1 MSQISL
7 KSISGITSITTSVG
21 VDNQLTVHTND
32 TTERIKIT
40 SSGLNVS
47 GVVTATSFV
56 GSGANLTGIDAT
68 KIITGNT
75 QVQTIDTGSDG
86 HVKVTTEGSE
96 RLRITSAGKFG
107 IGNADPKQPVSIS
120 NGRVSIDVNND
131 YYGVWADG
139 STTGENHISVGRW
152 YNTGGGLK
160 SGYSQY
166 GINNLVL
173 TNNHATASHCL
184 VIQPNGQKVAIGT
197 HLTDGLVHI
206 GQLTAGSVSADADA
220 DELVLESSGNTGM
233 SILSPGTGESSIY
246 FGNPGTNGQK
256 DGWIKYYHETH
267 STTANRRNLIFA
279 TGGNTERL
287 RINSSGTVRI
297 KRAVSTSLGNDSI
310 FLAIGDTENGT
321 NVNRMIGFGYNS
333 NFGTSV
339 YPASM
344 GYTESDNS
352 GNTKGALTF
361 NTRNTTGATD
371 VPVERLRITSEG
383 QIQTKSLSG
392 SYYPIASVRD
402 GSTSARAATS
412 AWEIKKTLGPAAR
425 TGYYYLKDTTGTVAQ
440 WWCDM
445 DTDGGGWILIAHV
458 GEGSMS
464 SQSTSGDHWWDATN
478 RGGFNSIGSGYYKGG
493 GYWRGSGGAWAEN
506 TCGQLMWDVRT
517 HQEYYDNYANAK
529 VVFNWGTDQAIP
541 TGNSGYS
548 NIPNAGNRKLNE
560 WCYEVCGAP
569 GFNPAQ
575 YNQNTRNNTINGGN
589 HFTEHM
595 VMTWCFRGTGGGG
608 DDGDSGPYWMIGS
621 HHDGLHQHYEE
632 GLSGSDGVYGDG
644 GYYVVSNE
652 DSGWGGGGDNDGYPR
667 IGRHTDTGTCN
678 IWMR

>member
-1 MSQISL
+1 
-7 KSISGITSITTSVG
+7 
-21 VDNQLTVHTND
+21 
-32 TTERIKIT
+32 
-40 SSGLNVS
+40 
-47 GVVTATSFV
+47 
-56 GSGANLTGIDAT
+56 
-68 KIITGNT
+68 

-392 SYYPIASVRD
+392 S
-402 GSTSARAATS
+402 
-412 AWEIKKTLGPAAR
+412 
-425 TGYYYLKDTTGTVAQ
+425 
-440 WWCDM
+440 
-445 DTDGGGWILIAHV
+445 
-458 GEGSMS
+458 
-464 SQSTSGDHWWDATN
+464 
-478 RGGFNSIGSGYYKGG
+478 
-493 GYWRGSGGAWAEN
+493 
-506 TCGQLMWDVRT
+506 
-517 HQEYYDNYANAK
+517 
-529 VVFNWGTDQAIP
+529 
-541 TGNSGYS
+541 
-548 NIPNAGNRKLNE
+548 
-560 WCYEVCGAP
+560 
-569 GFNPAQ
+569 
-575 YNQNTRNNTINGGN
+575 
-589 HFTEHM
+589 
-595 VMTWCFRGTGGGG
+595 
-608 DDGDSGPYWMIGS
+608 
-621 HHDGLHQHYEE
+621 
-632 GLSGSDGVYGDG
+632 
-644 GYYVVSNE
+644 
-652 DSGWGGGGDNDGYPR
+652 
-667 IGRHTDTGTCN
+667 
-678 IWMR
+678 